1 MTTVGK
7 QPRAAPDGGAI
18 LGVDLGGTRLR
29 VAVFDSSGTMVHKTA
44 VPTPWDKPEALVDA
58 MKGALAEYGE
68 AVQGAV
74 VGVPGPVSY
83 AEGRAFHLV
92 NLPEWEERLSEQQLT
107 DEIGLPVLLAND
119 ADLAALGEH
128 RFGAGQGVSDMVY
141 LTSSTGVGGGV
152 IVGGRL
158 LHGRLSLAEVGHTV
172 IDWTSGATVED
183 LGSGTAL
190 GQKAGV
196 DGATVTERAKTGDE
210 RARAVLREV
219 ADAFAI
225 GVHTMVLCFMP
236 QRVVI
241 GGGVSQAGD
250 LLLDPIRERLDRCEL
265 CSVSGEDVVVAS
277 CGDDVGL
284 LGAFAF
290 WLESAESRTPGVP
303 SDRSAT

>member
-1 MTTVGK
+1 MTSPA
-7 QPRAAPDGGAI
+7 QRPDAASRQGGV

-29 VAVFDSSGTMVHKTA
+29 VAVFDSDGTIVHKRV
-44 VPTPWDKPEALVDA
+44 VPTPPDDPGALAVA
-58 MKGALAEYGE
+58 MKQALAEYGE
-68 AVQGAV
+68 SVQGAV

-83 AEGRAFHLV
+83 AEGKAFLLS
-92 NLPEWEERLSEQQLT
+92 NLPEWEGRVSEQLLAAQ
-107 DEIGLPVLLAND
+107 IGLPVLLAND

-141 LTSSTGVGGGV
+141 LTASTGVGGGV
-152 IVGGRL
+152 IIGGRL
-158 LHGRLSLAEVGHTV
+158 LHGQVSLAEVGHTV

-190 GQKAGV
+190 GRKAGV
-196 DGATVTERAKTGDE
+196 DGATVTERAKAGDE
-210 RARAVLREV
+210 RARAVFREV
-219 ADAFAI
+219 ADAFAT
-225 GVHTMVLCFMP
+225 GVHNLVLCFMP

-250 LLLDPIRERLDRCEL
+250 LLLDPVRKRLDGCEL

-290 WLESAESRTPGVP
+290 WMDSTGSHG
-303 SDRSAT
+303 